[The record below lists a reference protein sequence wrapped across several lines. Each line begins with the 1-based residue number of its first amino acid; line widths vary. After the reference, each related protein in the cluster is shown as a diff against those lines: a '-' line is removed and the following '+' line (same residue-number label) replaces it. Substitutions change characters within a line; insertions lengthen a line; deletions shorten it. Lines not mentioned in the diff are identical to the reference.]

1 MLSRLAPRPPS
12 VHTHTH
18 LAGGGVERCLLGAG
32 GYVVELLS
40 LWILG
45 KDHKEGQLGVLFSK
59 DFSHKVHK
67 FSVCQ

>member
-18 LAGGGVERCLLGAG
+18 LAGGGVERSLLGAG

-45 KDHKEGQLGVLFSK
+45 KDHKEGQL
-59 DFSHKVHK
+59 
-67 FSVCQ
+67 